1 MSKPIGPVDEQYPTV
16 FGSGPTPLNVSAKS
30 ILFLSIFCTEKL
42 EQFETD
48 FKFIITGFLH
58 LLIFYC

>member
-48 FKFIITGFLH
+48 FTFVIKGFLY
-58 LLIFYC
+58 LLLLYY